1 MAACGSPSYAGQL
14 ALGGR
19 IHQPRQTIRPDETL
33 SSTAPTLRYRCWN
46 IIIVR
51 VKNDRGA
58 TGALMELL
66 PHRSRI
72 YHRYKLDLWYW
83 GQTFLNV
90 ARIWLNRVHILLY
103 GFLKVNLRP
112 PSAAVSTSFAKFA
125 IFATYAALKAATQS
139 ICRQLCLSAGSWW
152 CIRRA
157 LTCLEKRINRVMK
170 CKMTFIHACA
180 DFTPEI
186 FTGMEA
192 QIGKKHSNYWK
203 TALCW
208 FICQVGWSGS
218 QVMWLGQVVGFQVTW
233 SGE

>member
-33 SSTAPTLRYRCWN
+33 SSTAPTLRYRRWN

-83 GQTFLNV
+83 GQTFFKNF
-90 ARIWLNRVHILLY
+90 ARIWSNRVHILLY

-157 LTCLEKRINRVMK
+157 LTCLEKRINRVIK

-180 DFTPEI
+180 DFNPEI

-192 QIGKKHSNYWK
+192 QIGKKHSKNWK
-203 TALCW
+203 TAL
-208 FICQVGWSGS
+208 FGFKCQVGWSGS
-218 QVMWLGQVVGFQVTW
+218 QVMWLGQLVRFGQVAR
-233 SGE
+233 

>member
-1 MAACGSPSYAGQL
+1 MTAEPREPWWNYCHTDLGSTTDTSL
-14 ALGGR
+14 TFD
-19 IHQPRQTIRPDETL
+19 IED
-33 SSTAPTLRYRCWN
+33 
-46 IIIVR
+46 
-51 VKNDRGA
+51 
-58 TGALMELL
+58 
-66 PHRSRI
+66 
-72 YHRYKLDLWYW
+72 KLFFFNFD
-83 GQTFLNV
+83 
-90 ARIWLNRVHILLY
+90 RIWSNRVHILLY

-180 DFTPEI
+180 DFNPEI

-192 QIGKKHSNYWK
+192 QIGKKHSKNWK
-203 TALCW
+203 TALFW
-208 FICQVGWSGS
+208 FKCQVGWSGS
-218 QVMWLGQVVGFQVTW
+218 QVMWLGQVVSFGQVAR
-233 SGE
+233 